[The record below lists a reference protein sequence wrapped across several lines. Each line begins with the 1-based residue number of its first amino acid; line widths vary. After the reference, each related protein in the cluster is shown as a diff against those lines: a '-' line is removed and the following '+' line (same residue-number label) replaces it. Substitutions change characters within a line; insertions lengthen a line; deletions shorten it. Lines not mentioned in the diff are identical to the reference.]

1 MTQIT
6 LIMKCL
12 FGIAP
17 SPARGRRRAGAGRF
31 LRYKKG
37 YGPGRCHAFRTSHRS
52 FALPLSHSRV
62 GSQHQLLLHGA
73 RPHQHDRCLA
83 CLPAL
88 LPHHAALA
96 SPNPAPA
103 PGPALFPDPSPPP
116 RPRRA
121 APRARLVPATRVHVR
136 GARPRSAPRGGVRVR
151 SRAAGGWGGGGGAG
165 EAAPRRPRLRRAL
178 RREGRL
184 PQLRALGAGS
194 HPGMRSALTRLFRLA
209 C

>member
-17 SPARGRRRAGAGRF
+17 SAARGRRRAGAGRF

-52 FALPLSHSRV
+52 PAFPLPRRLPAPATPPRCTAAS
-62 GSQHQLLLHGA
+62 A
-73 RPHQHDRCLA
+73 RSLPS
-83 CLPAL
+83 LPAL

-96 SPNPAPA
+96 SPNPAPAPA

-121 APRARLVPATRVHVR
+121 APRTRLVPATRVHVR

-194 HPGMRSALTRLFRLA
+194 HPGMRSALTRLFRVA